1 MKTKLEN
8 IVRMSLCFIF
18 CLPFSLSVTMKL
30 DLLLHFF
37 FAYYYFCCCVGFLGS
52 IVGVLEGEKGMFFFF
67 LGFLVFLESNGFSF
81 LLGKMG
87 KMRDFSVVLL
97 GYVGQE
103 FCLKL
108 SWKFLALF
116 RGLSCICKNGEKGGF
131 FG

>member
-1 MKTKLEN
+1 M
-8 IVRMSLCFIF
+8 IF
-18 CLPFSLSVTMKL
+18 FG
-30 DLLLHFF
+30 FF
-37 FAYYYFCCCVGFLGS
+37 GFFR
-52 IVGVLEGEKGMFFFF
+52 VKWFQF
-67 LGFLVFLESNGFSF
+67 LA
-81 LLGKMG
+81 GKNG
-87 KMRDFSVVLL
+87 KMRDFFVVFL